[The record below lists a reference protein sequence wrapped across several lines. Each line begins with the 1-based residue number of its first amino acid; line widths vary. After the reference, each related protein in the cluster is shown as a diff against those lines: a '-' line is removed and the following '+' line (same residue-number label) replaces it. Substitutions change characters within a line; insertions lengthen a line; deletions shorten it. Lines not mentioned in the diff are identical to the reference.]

1 MIAAS
6 FVAAAPGVLCFRRSI
21 YLGREETAGLGLREE
36 EEMTQ
41 GMYVVN
47 WRTREERRRERKEL
61 WSNLRTSSSGRSV
74 GKEQI
79 KE

>member
-1 MIAAS
+1 M
-6 FVAAAPGVLCFRRSI
+6 
-21 YLGREETAGLGLREE
+21 GLREE